1 MGSKQN
7 ATAQLEKKGTS
18 WPLFVVFNYLV
29 TLQTQVCMFQVSSK
43 RVEQSQVRMAAHH
56 RLAQQ
61 VRTITSG
68 KQSVPIVPQVWLCY
82 SQSEGLKKVLYS
94 KPSSISIK
102 YIW

>member
-1 MGSKQN
+1 MGSRQN

-18 WPLFVVFNYLV
+18 WPLFVVCLYLV

-56 RLAQQ
+56 RLVQQ

-82 SQSEGLKKVLYS
+82 S
-94 KPSSISIK
+94 
-102 YIW
+102 